1 MSRPDCYV
9 SGVRRASGA
18 WCWTWG
24 EAPGPGLPLV
34 LRGPAPEGQHLP
46 AEVLEALAEHLP
58 GEALEERVTPAAPRQ
73 GVWAV
78 WVQVP
83 ALAG

>member
-9 SGVRRASGA
+9 SGTRRASGA

-24 EAPGPGLPLV
+24 EVPGPGLPLV
-34 LRGPAPEGQHLP
+34 LRGPEPAGDTLP
-46 AEVLEALAEHLP
+46 PAVLEALAEHLP
-58 GEALEERVTPAAPRQ
+58 GEALEERCSGGPRQ